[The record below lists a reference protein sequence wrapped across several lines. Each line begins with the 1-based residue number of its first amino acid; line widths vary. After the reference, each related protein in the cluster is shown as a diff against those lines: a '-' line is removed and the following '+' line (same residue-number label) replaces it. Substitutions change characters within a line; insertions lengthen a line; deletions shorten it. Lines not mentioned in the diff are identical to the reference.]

1 MTRTRACIARRRARN
16 RASAVSKLDR
26 PAPLRPPAPAPRT
39 GLIFFVV
46 LLALILGLWL
56 WL

>member
-16 RASAVSKLDR
+16 RASAVSKLDH